1 VIDRRAELL
10 CRQLAEGETAL
21 HHHEMAAA
29 VADGEV
35 NRRRP
40 KLRRAIDRLGP
51 IKHGVAAWAARWT
64 YPGNLCHTALTRRV
78 ARP

>member
-1 VIDRRAELL
+1 VIDHRAELL
-10 CRQLAEGETAL
+10 CRQFAEGEIAL

-35 NRRRP
+35 YRRRP
-40 KLRRAIDRLGP
+40 KLRRAIDRLD
-51 IKHGVAAWAARWT
+51 IKHGVAAWAGRWT
-64 YPGNLCHTALTRRV
+64 YPDNLCHTALTRRV